1 MTQKILVAYASRTG
15 ATQEIAEAIGKTL
28 TADGADVDVCS
39 MTEVIDLSP
48 YDAVVA
54 GSAIRGSKWL
64 PEAMEF
70 MRLHQADLKKV
81 PFAAFMVCITLA
93 MKNGENYRENI
104 RDWMSPVRSLV
115 HPVSEGYFAG
125 RLDFSKMPFSFDT
138 LKMRFS
144 VAIGVFPR
152 DDRRD
157 WAAIQKWAASLP
169 PLLR

>member
-1 MTQKILVAYASRTG
+1 
-15 ATQEIAEAIGKTL
+15 
-28 TADGADVDVCS
+28 
-39 MTEVIDLSP
+39 MTEIKDLSP
-48 YDAVVA
+48 YSAVVA

-70 MRLHQADLKKV
+70 MRLHQTDLKKK

-93 MKNGENYRENI
+93 MKNGENYRQGI
-104 RDWMSPVRSLV
+104 RDWMSPVRSMV
-115 HPVSEGYFAG
+115 RPVSEGYFAG

-157 WAAIQKWAASLP
+157 WAAIQKWAESLP

>member
-1 MTQKILVAYASRTG
+1 MTEKILVAYASRTG
-15 ATQEIAEAIGKTL
+15 ATKEIAEAIGKSL
-28 TADGADVDVCS
+28 ADGGADVDIRS
-39 MTEVIDLSP
+39 MTEIKDLSP
-48 YDAVVA
+48 YSAVVA

-70 MRLHQADLKKV
+70 MRLHQADLKKK

-93 MKNGENYRENI
+93 MKNGENYRQGI
-104 RDWMSPVRSLV
+104 RDWMSSVRSMV
-115 HPVSEGYFAG
+115 RPVSEGYFAG

-157 WAAIQKWAASLP
+157 WAVIQKWAESLP